1 MLALAPSR
9 PGYVYVMA
17 NPSLPGWHKVG
28 HTHRPPHRRAAE
40 LSRTAVPTAFDVAF
54 AKFFW
59 DAPAAE
65 LSVHARL
72 TKVTGR
78 AGRRKEFFNLPLET
92 ARSVV
97 VSLQDAG
104 RSAGPVLDE
113 DIAWEETLEGREE
126 LWTWAEDEW
135 KSPDPLTSREGWRG
149 MERLSAGGWA
159 EGSWRLSEHLVRADL
174 TIRGGERAAWVL
186 DAAFAQGMNE
196 ARHRAAWLRSFA
208 SPESF
213 QAWADEVARLPRYF
227 GEDPAFWPPRVVDT
241 LRLEK
246 TLWAAS
252 PQRQLTGAWVEALG
266 D

>member
-1 MLALAPSR
+1 MLALSR

-65 LSVHARL
+65 HSVHDRL
-72 TKVTGR
+72 TRVAGR

-97 VSLQDAG
+97 VNLVDAG
-104 RSAGPVLDE
+104 RAGVAVVEE
-113 DIAWEETLEGREE
+113 DIQWEDTLEGREE
-126 LWTWAEDEW
+126 LWAWAEEEW
-135 KSPDPLTSREGWRG
+135 KSPDLATSRAGWRG

-159 EGSWRLSEHLVRADL
+159 EASWRLSEHLVRADMTL
-174 TIRGGERAAWVL
+174 SGGERAAWVL
-186 DAAFAQGMNE
+186 DAAAAQGMNE

-208 SPESF
+208 SEESF
-213 QAWADEVARLPRYF
+213 GDWAREVEKLPKFF
-227 GEDPAFWPPRVVDT
+227 GEDPSFWPPRVVDT

-246 TLWAAS
+246 TLWVAN
-252 PQRQLTGAWVEALG
+252 PQRRLSGAWVDVLP